1 MKNYKTD
8 IFTGMR
14 PTSGMTIGNL
24 IGAVKPILDILESD
38 ELGRP
43 MLFVADMHSLTT
55 DEPKDTQPHVISVLK
70 DYIAAGLDPKKVD
83 LFIQSQ
89 ISDEVSKMTM
99 YLSRLV
105 TVSELLRIPTLKEKI
120 KHGQSESTSN
130 SFLAFYPVLM
140 AADILLQCSEFV
152 PVGKDQYPH
161 LEMTCEMVRKF
172 NKKYG
177 DVLLEPKP
185 LVQGEPITIL
195 SLTGSGK
202 KMSKTEPQGAIILSD
217 DIDVSLKK
225 LKRAKTAFAGDMN
238 DDLRSLVNIAQ
249 YVATE
254 EERKEFDG
262 LIDEHIKGQQV
273 MGDFKKLLMS
283 SMERFLMDF
292 RSKKAEISDEFVL
305 ELTME
310 GAKKAKVNAQEVL
323 DEVEKAM
330 GMLYV

>member
-14 PTSGMTIGNL
+14 PTSGMTIANL
-24 IGAVKPILDILESD
+24 IGAVKPILDILESED
-38 ELGRP
+38 LGRP

-55 DEPKDTQPHVISVLK
+55 DEPKETQPHVVSVLK

-89 ISDEVSKMTM
+89 IANEVSKMTM

-120 KHGQSESTSN
+120 KHGQSESTAN

-140 AADILLQCSEFV
+140 AADILLQGSEFV

-202 KMSKTEPQGAIILSD
+202 KMSKTEPHGAIILSD

-238 DDLRSLVNIAQ
+238 DDLRSLINIAQ
-249 YVATE
+249 FIATE
-254 EERKEFDG
+254 DEREELDRLVE
-262 LIDEHIKGQQV
+262 EHMEGKQV
-273 MGDFKKLLMS
+273 MGDFKKLLMD
-283 SMERFLMDF
+283 SMDRFLRDF
-292 RSKKAEISDEFVL
+292 QAKKAEVSDEYVL
-305 ELTME
+305 ELTKE

-323 DEVEKAM
+323 REMEEAM

>member
-24 IGAVKPILDILESD
+24 IGAVKPILDILDSED
-38 ELGRP
+38 LGRP

-55 DEPKDTQPHVISVLK
+55 DEPKDTQPYVISVLK
-70 DYIAAGLDPKKVD
+70 DYIATGLDPKKVD

-89 ISDEVSKMTM
+89 IADEVSKMTM

-105 TVSELLRIPTLKEKI
+105 TVSELLRVPTLKEKI
-120 KHGQSESTSN
+120 KHGQSESTAN

-140 AADILLQCSEFV
+140 AADILLQGSEFV

-161 LEMTCEMVRKF
+161 LEMTCEIVRKF

-185 LVQGEPITIL
+185 LVQGEPVTIL

-202 KMSKTEPQGAIILSD
+202 KMSKTEPHGAIILSD

-225 LKRAKTAFAGDMN
+225 LKRAKTAFAGEMN
-238 DDLRSLVNIAQ
+238 DDLRSLINIAQ
-249 YVATE
+249 YIATE
-254 EERKEFDG
+254 DERKEFDRLVG
-262 LIDEHIKGQQV
+262 EHMEGEQV

-283 SMERFLMDF
+283 SMERFLRDF
-292 RSKKAEISDEFVL
+292 QARKADISDDFVL
-305 ELTME
+305 ELTKE
-310 GAKKAKVNAQEVL
+310 GAKKAKVSAQEVL
-323 DEVEKAM
+323 REMEKSM

>member
-24 IGAVKPILDILESD
+24 IGAVKPILDILDSED
-38 ELGRP
+38 LGRP

-55 DEPKDTQPHVISVLK
+55 DEPKDTQPYVISVLK
-70 DYIAAGLDPKKVD
+70 DYIATGLDPKKVD

-89 ISDEVSKMTM
+89 IADEVSKMTM

-105 TVSELLRIPTLKEKI
+105 TVSELLRVPTLKEKI
-120 KHGQSESTSN
+120 KHGQSESTAN

-140 AADILLQCSEFV
+140 AADILLQGSEFV

-161 LEMTCEMVRKF
+161 LEITCEIVRKF

-185 LVQGEPITIL
+185 LVQGEPVTIL

-202 KMSKTEPQGAIILSD
+202 KMSKTEPHGAIILSD

-225 LKRAKTAFAGDMN
+225 LKRAKTAFAGEMN
-238 DDLRSLVNIAQ
+238 DDLRSLINIAQ
-249 YVATE
+249 YIATE
-254 EERKEFDG
+254 DEREEFDRLVG
-262 LIDEHIKGQQV
+262 EHMEGEQV

-283 SMERFLMDF
+283 SMERFLRDF
-292 RSKKAEISDEFVL
+292 QARKADISDDFVL
-305 ELTME
+305 ELTVK

-323 DEVEKAM
+323 REMEKSM

>member
-24 IGAVKPILDILESD
+24 IGAVKPILDILDSD

-83 LFIQSQ
+83 LYIQSQ
-89 ISDEVSKMTM
+89 IADEVSKMTM

-105 TVSELLRIPTLKEKI
+105 TISELLRIPTLKEKI
-120 KHGQSESTSN
+120 KHGKSESTAN

-140 AADILLQCSEFV
+140 AADILLQGSEFV

-185 LVQGEPITIL
+185 LVQGEPVTIL

-202 KMSKTEPQGAIILSD
+202 KMSKTEPHGAIILND
-217 DIDVSLKK
+217 DIDISLKK

-249 YVATE
+249 YVATDD
-254 EERKEFDG
+254 ERKEFDRLVG
-262 LIDEHIKGQQV
+262 EHMDGKQV
-273 MGDFKKLLMS
+273 MGDFKNLLMI
-283 SMERFLMDF
+283 SMERFLREF
-292 RSKKAEISDEFVL
+292 QSKKAGVSDEYVL
-305 ELTME
+305 ELISKGLE
-310 GAKKAKVNAQEVL
+310 KAKSNARGVL
-323 DEVEKAM
+323 KEVEGAM
-330 GMLYV
+330 GMLYI

>member
-1 MKNYKTD
+1 
-8 IFTGMR
+8 MR
-14 PTSGMTIGNL
+14 PTSGMTIANL
-24 IGAVKPILDILESD
+24 IGAVKPILDILESED
-38 ELGRP
+38 LGRP

-55 DEPKDTQPHVISVLK
+55 DEPKETQPHVVSVLK

-89 ISDEVSKMTM
+89 IANEVSKMTM

-120 KHGQSESTSN
+120 KHGQSESTAN
-130 SFLAFYPVLM
+130 SFLAFYPVMM
-140 AADILLQCSEFV
+140 AADILLQGSEFV

-202 KMSKTEPQGAIILSD
+202 KMSKTERNGAIILSD

-238 DDLRSLVNIAQ
+238 DDLRSLINIAQ
-249 YVATE
+249 FIATE
-254 EERKEFDG
+254 DEREELDRLVE
-262 LIDEHIKGQQV
+262 EHMEGKQV
-273 MGDFKKLLMS
+273 MGDFKKLLMG
-283 SMERFLMDF
+283 SMDRFLRDF
-292 RSKKAEISDEFVL
+292 QAKKAEVSDEYVL
-305 ELTME
+305 ELTKE

-323 DEVEKAM
+323 REMEEAM

>member
-1 MKNYKTD
+1 MKNYKTE

-24 IGAVKPILDILESD
+24 IGAVKPILDILED
-38 ELGRP
+38 EELGRP

-55 DEPKDTQPHVISVLK
+55 DEREDTQPNVLSVFK

-89 ISDEVSKMTM
+89 IADEVSKMTI

-120 KHGQSESTSN
+120 KHGQSESTAN
-130 SFLAFYPVLM
+130 SFLAYYPVLM
-140 AADILLQCSEFV
+140 AADILLQGSEFV

-177 DVLLEPKP
+177 DTLLEPKP
-185 LVQGEPITIL
+185 LVQGEPVTIL

-202 KMSKTEPQGAIILSD
+202 KMSKTEPHGAIILSD
-217 DIDVSLKK
+217 DIDASLKK
-225 LKRAKTAFAGDMN
+225 IKRAKTAFAGELN
-238 DDLRSLVNIAQ
+238 DDLRSLINIAQ
-249 YVATE
+249 YVATD
-254 EERKEFDG
+254 EERKEFDR
-262 LIDEHIKGQQV
+262 LIEEHMDEKQV
-273 MGDFKKLLMS
+273 MGDFKKLLMD
-283 SMERFLMDF
+283 SMERFLREF
-292 RSKKAEISDEFVL
+292 QAKKAEISDDFVL
-305 ELTME
+305 ELTKE
-310 GAKKAKVNAQEVL
+310 GAKKAKENAKEVL
-323 DEVEKAM
+323 EEMEKAM

>member
-14 PTSGMTIGNL
+14 PTSGMTIANL
-24 IGAVKPILDILESD
+24 IGAVKPILDILESED
-38 ELGRP
+38 LGRP

-55 DEPKDTQPHVISVLK
+55 DEPKETQPHVVSVLK

-89 ISDEVSKMTM
+89 IANEVSKMTM

-120 KHGQSESTSN
+120 KHGQSESTAN
-130 SFLAFYPVLM
+130 SFLAFYPVMM
-140 AADILLQCSEFV
+140 AADILLQGSEFV

-202 KMSKTEPQGAIILSD
+202 KMSKTERNGAIILSD

-238 DDLRSLVNIAQ
+238 DDLRSLINIAQ
-249 YVATE
+249 FIATE
-254 EERKEFDG
+254 DEREELDRLVE
-262 LIDEHIKGQQV
+262 EHMEGKQV
-273 MGDFKKLLMS
+273 MGDFKKLLMG
-283 SMERFLMDF
+283 SMDRFLRDF
-292 RSKKAEISDEFVL
+292 QAKKAEVSDEYVL
-305 ELTME
+305 ELTKE

-323 DEVEKAM
+323 REMEEAM

>member
-14 PTSGMTIGNL
+14 VTSDMHIGNL
-24 IGAVKPILDILESD
+24 IGPIKPILDILDD
-38 ELGRP
+38 EDLGRP

-70 DYIAAGLDPKKVD
+70 DYIAAGLDSKKVD

-89 ISDEVSKMTM
+89 IADEVSKMTM

-120 KHGQSESTSN
+120 KHGQSESTAN

-140 AADILLQCSEFV
+140 AADILLQGSEFV

-185 LVQGEPITIL
+185 LVQGEPVTIL

-202 KMSKTEPQGAIILSD
+202 KMSKTEPNGAIILSD

-225 LKRAKTAFAGDMN
+225 LKRAKTAFAGEMN
-238 DDLRSLVNIAQ
+238 DDLRSLINIAQ

-254 EERKEFDG
+254 EERGVFDRLVG
-262 LIDEHIKGQQV
+262 EHMEGEQV

-283 SMERFLMDF
+283 SMERFLRDF
-292 RSKKAEISDEFVL
+292 QARKADISDDFVL
-305 ELTME
+305 ELTE
-310 GAKKAKVNAQEVL
+310 KGAKKAKVNAQEVL
-323 DEVEKAM
+323 KDMEKAM

>member
-24 IGAVKPILDILESD
+24 IGAVKPILDIVESKD
-38 ELGRP
+38 LGRP

-55 DEPKDTQPHVISVLK
+55 DEPKDTQPYVISVLK
-70 DYIAAGLDPKKVD
+70 DYIATGLDPKKVD

-89 ISDEVSKMTM
+89 IADEVSKMTM

-105 TVSELLRIPTLKEKI
+105 TVSELLRVPTLKEKI
-120 KHGQSESTSN
+120 KHGQSESTAN

-140 AADILLQCSEFV
+140 AADILLQGSEFV

-161 LEMTCEMVRKF
+161 LEITCEIVRKF

-185 LVQGEPITIL
+185 LVQGEPVTIL

-202 KMSKTEPQGAIILSD
+202 KMSKTEPHGAIILSD

-225 LKRAKTAFAGDMN
+225 LKRAKTAFAGEMN
-238 DDLRSLVNIAQ
+238 DDLRSLINIAQ
-249 YVATE
+249 YIATE
-254 EERKEFDG
+254 DERKEFDRLVG
-262 LIDEHIKGQQV
+262 EHMEGEQV

-283 SMERFLMDF
+283 SMERFLRDF
-292 RSKKAEISDEFVL
+292 QARKADISDDFVL
-305 ELTME
+305 ELTKE
-310 GAKKAKVNAQEVL
+310 GAKKAKVSAQEVL
-323 DEVEKAM
+323 REMEKSM

>member
-24 IGAVKPILDILESD
+24 IGAVKPILDILESED
-38 ELGRP
+38 LGRP

-55 DEPKDTQPHVISVLK
+55 DEPKDTQPHVVSVLK

-120 KHGQSESTSN
+120 KHGQSESTAN

-140 AADILLQCSEFV
+140 AADILLQGSEFV

-185 LVQGEPITIL
+185 LVQGEPVTIL

-202 KMSKTEPQGAIILSD
+202 KMSKTEPHGAIILSD

-225 LKRAKTAFAGDMN
+225 LKRAKTAFAGKMN
-238 DDLRSLVNIAQ
+238 DDLRSLINIAQ
-249 YVATE
+249 YVATKD
-254 EERKEFDG
+254 EREEFDRLVG
-262 LIDEHIKGQQV
+262 EHMEGEQV
-273 MGDFKKLLMS
+273 MGDFKKLLMD
-283 SMERFLMDF
+283 SMERFLREF
-292 RSKKAEISDEFVL
+292 QEKKADISDDFVL
-305 ELTME
+305 ELTE
-310 GAKKAKVNAQEVL
+310 KGAKKAKVNAQEVL
-323 DEVEKAM
+323 EEMEGAM

>member
-1 MKNYKTD
+1 MKNYKTE

-14 PTSGMTIGNL
+14 PTSGMTIANL
-24 IGAVKPILDILESD
+24 IGAVKPILDILESED
-38 ELGRP
+38 LGRP

-55 DEPKDTQPHVISVLK
+55 DEPKETQPHVVSVLK

-89 ISDEVSKMTM
+89 IANEVSKMTM

-120 KHGQSESTSN
+120 KHGQSESTAN
-130 SFLAFYPVLM
+130 SFLAFYPVMM
-140 AADILLQCSEFV
+140 AADILLQGSEFV

-202 KMSKTEPQGAIILSD
+202 KMSKTEPHGAIILSD

-238 DDLRSLVNIAQ
+238 DDLRSLINIAQ
-249 YVATE
+249 YVASE
-254 EERKEFDG
+254 NEREEFDR
-262 LIDEHIKGQQV
+262 LVEEHMDGKQV
-273 MGDFKKLLMS
+273 MGDFKKLLMD
-283 SMERFLMDF
+283 SMDRFLRDF
-292 RSKKAEISDEFVL
+292 QAKKAEVSDEYVL
-305 ELTME
+305 ELTKE

-323 DEVEKAM
+323 REMEEAM

>member
-14 PTSGMTIGNL
+14 PTSGMTIANL
-24 IGAVKPILDILESD
+24 IGAVKPILDILESED
-38 ELGRP
+38 LGRP

-55 DEPKDTQPHVISVLK
+55 DEPKETQPHVVSVLK

-89 ISDEVSKMTM
+89 IANEVSKMTM

-120 KHGQSESTSN
+120 KHGQSESTAN
-130 SFLAFYPVLM
+130 SFLAFYPVMM
-140 AADILLQCSEFV
+140 AADILLQGSEFV

-202 KMSKTEPQGAIILSD
+202 KMSKTERNGAIILSD

-238 DDLRSLVNIAQ
+238 DDLRSLINIAQ
-249 YVATE
+249 YVASE
-254 EERKEFDG
+254 NEREEFDR
-262 LIDEHIKGQQV
+262 LVEEHMDGKQV
-273 MGDFKKLLMS
+273 MGDFKKLLMD
-283 SMERFLMDF
+283 SMDRFLRDF
-292 RSKKAEISDEFVL
+292 QAKKAEVSDEYVL
-305 ELTME
+305 ELTKE

-323 DEVEKAM
+323 REMEEAM